1 MAFGVKKDHACTF
14 EYIVQKTLLNDGN
27 ILINLLVIIQVIGKR
42 PHKHNVQ
49 YLKKVNLV
57 SKIGIKIH
65 NISMLLNPIYI

>member
-1 MAFGVKKDHACTF
+1 MMEIF
-14 EYIVQKTLLNDGN
+14 N
-27 ILINLLVIIQVIGKR
+27 LINLLVIIQVIGKR